1 MMGLKWSLHISPRV
15 IMLIMFLA
23 SFSIRCLMF
32 FTDVYVRLRWY
43 AYDTD
48 FYIDNGVKC
57 VEEILRGNFTVL
69 NMFTGHPPLGF
80 ITIGLSVKLT
90 QGFLTKYHAVTLL
103 MCITS
108 SLTCILIYYI
118 GLSVSRKVA
127 FIACILASFDPFYIR
142 WTIVWL
148 DMQMLLFLLLFSAIY
163 LKEGERRFYMVLSG
177 VAGGLSVLFKYMA
190 APIIALIVLFF
201 KRGWRSRFTVLII
214 AVATAI
220 MLSPALQSVDVLSR
234 ILAGHFKANVL
245 GEEDFI
251 AAENVVLAWYPGKFW
266 FRLDTFIWTFLY
278 YFGLSQ
284 NGPNQPFITPFIAYI
299 ALIYKLAR
307 REGISFNFYWVWL
320 SVSLITLA
328 FFTKHWPYYDVILT
342 PPITLLTAS
351 LLNSIHSQKPVGKEV
366 DGGKVMKLLRIPAL
380 IYISLTPIS
389 LISSLTFPTLWLF
402 ILTLLNNKELFP
414 AEYYSSLALT
424 ISLLIYSIT
433 ITALSIKNN

>member
-1 MMGLKWSLHISPRV
+1 MVRLWWSLHIPQGV
-15 IMLIMFLA
+15 IMLIMFLT
-23 SFSIRCLMF
+23 SFSIRSSMF
-32 FTDVYVRLRWY
+32 FTDVAVRLGWY

-48 FYIDNGVKC
+48 FYIDNGVRC

-69 NMFTGHPPLGF
+69 NMFTAHPPLGF

-90 QGFLTKYHAVTLL
+90 QGFLTKYHAATLL
-103 MCITS
+103 MCIIS

-127 FIACILASFDPFYIR
+127 LIAFLLASFDPFYIR
-142 WTIVWL
+142 WTIAWL

-163 LKEGERRFYMVLSG
+163 LKEGERKFYTALSG
-177 VAGGLSVLFKYMA
+177 VAGGLSILFKYIA
-190 APIIALIVLFF
+190 APIITLIILSL
-201 KRGWRSRFTVLII
+201 KRSWRSKFTVLIV

-220 MLSPALQSVDVLSR
+220 LLSPTLQSIDVLR
-234 ILAGHFKANVL
+234 HILAVHFKANVL
-245 GEEDFI
+245 GEEDFV

-266 FRLDTFIWTFLY
+266 FRPDTFIWTFLY

-284 NGPNQPFITPFIAYI
+284 SGSNQPFITSFIAYI
-299 ALIYKLAR
+299 ALIYKLAK
-307 REGISFNFYWVWL
+307 RERISFNFYWVWL
-320 SVSLITLA
+320 SISLITLA

-351 LLNSIHSQKPVGKEV
+351 LLSSSHSRKPACGEV
-366 DGGKVMKLLRIPAL
+366 DDGRIVKLLRIPAL

-389 LISSLTFPTLWLF
+389 LISSLIFPTLWLF

-414 AEYYSSLALT
+414 VEYYLSLALT
-424 ISLLIYSIT
+424 ILLLIYSIT
-433 ITALSIKNN
+433 ITTISTRNN